1 MLSPQTKENNSP
13 ELPSP
18 PTNTLSHPNPSSP
31 TCHSPSNV
39 SRKRAPRLPA
49 LAHTPARPS
58 FSQQMLKHWSTST
71 PKLPQEHVVSVQRD
85 CSSPNDTCISS
96 EEDPL
101 NHLERAVAMVL
112 PHSPKSKQRRKT
124 LFIPGPHCRKYDS
137 DDTSEAWTG
146 DDIFLGQKATKVAMS
161 PGRCKRE
168 GLGSPLRNCVVRTPE
183 EKPRRGA
190 ELLSEDSEDFT
201 CVTTKAEADEID
213 EDAFVTAR
221 QDMPDGI
228 DDLQDSAKCD
238 SAQESSVE
246 APLKAFKG
254 TRFVDMRRGPLY
266 PKLLESANS
275 TDLDLSPAPARTSK
289 HMQIT

>member
-124 LFIPGPHCRKYDS
+124 LFIP
-137 DDTSEAWTG
+137 
-146 DDIFLGQKATKVAMS
+146 GQKATKVAMS